1 MKVGNCWKLKTWVGG
16 WILEVECW
24 KLEARLGCL
33 RIDEILDMRYWRK
46 EPGDCRC
53 RLDTM
58 ENGKLRLKV
67 GGWKLETVGWDSV
80 GWRLEIG
87 EHGVAYR

>member
-1 MKVGNCWKLKTWVGG
+1 M
-16 WILEVECW
+16 
-24 KLEARLGCL
+24 

-58 ENGKLRLKV
+58 ENGEWRLKV
-67 GGWKLETVGWDSV
+67 GGGKLETENWKTWRCVLATDVGSHTQKYIIE
-80 GWRLEIG
+80 GQSFG
-87 EHGVAYR
+87 E